1 MHLHAIKWS
10 KDQFRV
16 FQTWVHFLFFSTT
29 RQSDFCHNSSFA
41 SQTDPPD
48 VIQNGRM
55 ELLVDLRV
63 LRWPAVA
70 PLTKALVSRFSGNI
84 MCPQRKGE
92 NLGTLDS
99 FRHWI
104 GCMQAEKDA
113 RQITQ
118 LEVHVISSQTKPG
131 LLIGLCM
138 LCRAK

>member
-1 MHLHAIKWS
+1 MHLHAIKWI
-10 KDQFRV
+10 KDKFRV

-84 MCPQRKGE
+84 MCPQ
-92 NLGTLDS
+92 
-99 FRHWI
+99 WI
-104 GCMQAEKDA
+104 PFDTGSVACKQKKMQDK
-113 RQITQ
+113 
-118 LEVHVISSQTKPG
+118 
-131 LLIGLCM
+131 
-138 LCRAK
+138 

>member
-1 MHLHAIKWS
+1 MAGCCTFDEGTGFPLLWE
-10 KDQFRV
+10 
-16 FQTWVHFLFFSTT
+16 
-29 RQSDFCHNSSFA
+29 HNV
-41 SQTDPPD
+41 PP
-48 VIQNGRM
+48 
-55 ELLVDLRV
+55 E
-63 LRWPAVA
+63 
-70 PLTKALVSRFSGNI
+70 
-84 MCPQRKGE
+84 KGE

-118 LEVHVISSQTKPG
+118 LEVHVISSQTKQG

>member
-1 MHLHAIKWS
+1 MQSNGS
-10 KDQFRV
+10 KTNSAFSKLG
-16 FQTWVHFLFFSTT
+16 VHFLFFSTT

-118 LEVHVISSQTKPG
+118 LEVHVISSQTKQG

>member
-1 MHLHAIKWS
+1 MAGCCTFDEGTGFPLLWE
-10 KDQFRV
+10 
-16 FQTWVHFLFFSTT
+16 
-29 RQSDFCHNSSFA
+29 HNV
-41 SQTDPPD
+41 PP
-48 VIQNGRM
+48 V
-55 ELLVDLRV
+55 
-63 LRWPAVA
+63 
-70 PLTKALVSRFSGNI
+70 
-84 MCPQRKGE
+84 
-92 NLGTLDS
+92 DS

>member
-1 MHLHAIKWS
+1 MHLHAIKWI

-84 MCPQRKGE
+84 MCPQRKGRILE
-92 NLGTLDS
+92 P
-99 FRHWI
+99 WI
-104 GCMQAEKDA
+104 PFDTGSVACKQKKMQDK
-113 RQITQ
+113 
-118 LEVHVISSQTKPG
+118 
-131 LLIGLCM
+131 
-138 LCRAK
+138 

>member
-1 MHLHAIKWS
+1 MGIRDS
-10 KDQFRV
+10 
-16 FQTWVHFLFFSTT
+16 
-29 RQSDFCHNSSFA
+29 
-41 SQTDPPD
+41 PPD

-92 NLGTLDS
+92 NLGTFDS

-118 LEVHVISSQTKPG
+118 LEVHVISSQTKQG